1 MALIDNLVSYWK
13 LDEASG
19 TRYDSHGTNHLTDNN
34 TVASATGKIGTAADF
49 ESTNTEYLS
58 CADNASLSTG
68 DIDFTYSCWINPESL
83 VIYPVIIRK
92 GSDINDNVEYVLYY
106 DTVNNALKFG
116 VTWSGNYG
124 EVSSGSSLSTATW
137 YFVVFHHDSVNNQL
151 AISVNGGTLQTTS
164 WSLGVDDSAFPFCLG
179 ASVGQSLWWD
189 GLIDEV
195 GFWKRVLT
203 SGERTQLYNGGS
215 GLAYPFTAGG
225 VVVTP
230 IRNRL
235 MSPGHIFGGKCLC

>member
-58 CADNASLSTG
+58 CDDNASLSTG

-83 VIYPVIIRK
+83 VSYPVIIRK

-116 VTWSGNYG
+116 ATWSGNYG

-215 GLAYPFTAGG
+215 GLAYPFTASKGNLFLPRR
-225 VVVTP
+225 TYFWK
-230 IRNRL
+230 RRAA
-235 MSPGHIFGGKCLC
+235 

>member
-1 MALIDNLVSYWK
+1 MALTDSLVSYWK

-19 TRYDSHGTNHLTDNN
+19 SRADSHGSNTLTDNN
-34 TVASATGKIGTAADF
+34 TVLSATGKINSAADF
-49 ESTNTEYLS
+49 EATNTEYLS

-68 DIDFTYSCWINPESL
+68 DIDFTLTCWVNAESL
-83 VIYPVIIRK
+83 ATYPVMLRK
-92 GSDINDNVEYVLYY
+92 GSDINDNIEYVLYY
-106 DTVNNALKFG
+106 DTVNNVLKFG
-116 VTWSGNYG
+116 VTFSGTYG
-124 EVSSGSSLSTATW
+124 EVSSGSSISTATW
-137 YFVVFHHDSVNNQL
+137 YFITCHHDSVNNQI
-151 AISVNGGTLQTTS
+151 AISVNDGTLQTAS
-164 WSLGVDDSAFPFCLG
+164 WTIGVDDSSHPFCIG

-215 GLAYPFTAGG
+215 GLAYPFTSGG

-230 IRNRL
+230 LRNRL